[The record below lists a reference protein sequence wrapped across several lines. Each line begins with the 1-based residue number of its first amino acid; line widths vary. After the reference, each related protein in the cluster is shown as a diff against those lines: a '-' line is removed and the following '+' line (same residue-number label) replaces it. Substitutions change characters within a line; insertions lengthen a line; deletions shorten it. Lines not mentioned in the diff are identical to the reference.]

1 MTITELRQKHP
12 DETKHW
18 QDKQCQEYCRSLEV
32 FVNLFIDYA
41 EKQLHK
47 EKIDTYANYLR

>member
-41 EKQLHK
+41 EKQLHT
-47 EKIDTYANYLR
+47 EKVDTYAN